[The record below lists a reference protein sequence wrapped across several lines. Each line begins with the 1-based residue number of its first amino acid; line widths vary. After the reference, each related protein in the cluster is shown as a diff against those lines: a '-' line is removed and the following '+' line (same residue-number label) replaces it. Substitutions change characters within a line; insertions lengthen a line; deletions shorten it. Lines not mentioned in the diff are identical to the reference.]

1 MKVSESVQKI
11 DGALWML
18 HRVAPDRPE
27 TVFQKVDQET
37 RITPEYLEK
46 LIVEAKE
53 SGYRF
58 LSLDQFLANKHAGKG
73 SEKDIVVT
81 IDDGYRDIYQY
92 AWPIFEK
99 HQVPFVFYVA
109 SDFIQF
115 GFEHCK
121 RPELDG
127 GQLAMDIIYHHQNF
141 EIGGKKYP
149 AASLEE
155 KAACFNALWKK
166 FKRIKRFKP
175 WASGRKLLQNLLPG
189 YEMDFAKYKAEYVCS
204 PEELRE
210 MNRSPL
216 CTIGSHA
223 KSHTPLFK
231 IFLRTHLRRE
241 LSESQ
246 QFLEKVLG
254 EKVEHF
260 SYPYGSYCKKV
271 DGLVRR
277 YYKSAAAVGSAS
289 HEGDVY
295 CAGDDD
301 YILPRVHVKTGLNPL
316 TQVKMPAALRK

>member
-1 MKVSESVQKI
+1 MSESIQKI

-53 SGYRF
+53 AGYRF

-121 RPELDG
+121 RPELD
-127 GQLAMDIIYHHQNF
+127 
-141 EIGGKKYP
+141 
-149 AASLEE
+149 AASWRWIL
-155 KAACFNALWKK
+155 FII
-166 FKRIKRFKP
+166 IKT
-175 WASGRKLLQNLLPG
+175 L
-189 YEMDFAKYKAEYVCS
+189 
-204 PEELRE
+204 
-210 MNRSPL
+210 
-216 CTIGSHA
+216 
-223 KSHTPLFK
+223 
-231 IFLRTHLRRE
+231 
-241 LSESQ
+241 
-246 QFLEKVLG
+246 
-254 EKVEHF
+254 
-260 SYPYGSYCKKV
+260 
-271 DGLVRR
+271 
-277 YYKSAAAVGSAS
+277 KSAERNIRRRVWRKKQLVLMPCGKNSKES
-289 HEGDVY
+289 SVSNLGLQ
-295 CAGDDD
+295 AGNCCKICCRDMRW
-301 YILPRVHVKTGLNPL
+301 ILLNIR
-316 TQVKMPAALRK
+316 QNMFVLRKNCGK